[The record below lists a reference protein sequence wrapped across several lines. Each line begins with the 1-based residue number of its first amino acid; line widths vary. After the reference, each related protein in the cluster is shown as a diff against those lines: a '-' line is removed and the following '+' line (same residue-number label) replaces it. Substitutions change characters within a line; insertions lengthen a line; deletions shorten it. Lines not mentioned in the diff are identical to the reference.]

1 MMILAEK
8 TLECTSVDESYP
20 FIGDASTSALL
31 VVSNAVSFRPLRGQ
45 NSKNNI
51 PEEDAAL

>member
-8 TLECTSVDESYP
+8 TPECAFADGSYP
-20 FIGDASTSALL
+20 FIDDASTSALL
-31 VVSNAVSFRPLRGQ
+31 AVSNAVSFRPLRGQ